1 MTVHHH
7 HDHDHPHDHAH
18 TAAQGSSRKLV
29 LALGLTL
36 GFAAVEAVAG
46 WLSGSLALLGDAAHM
61 LTDSL
66 SLGLAA
72 GAAVLAQRPPSRRHS
87 YGLGRAE
94 ILAAFINACAMVAI
108 VILIAVEAV
117 DRISHPQP
125 VQGGI
130 VLGVA
135 LIGLAINLVAVWLLS
150 GHGHDLNVRG
160 ALLHVIGDLL
170 GSVAAL
176 VSGAVILLTG
186 WTLIDPILSLLI
198 MLLVLVSAMRL
209 LREALHALM
218 EGVPLHLD
226 LGEVGRAMTAVAGV
240 QSVHDLHIW
249 TVSSSRIALSAHVV
263 LRHIDD
269 WPPIL
274 AQLQHALRE
283 RFGIMCA
290 NGSPSLRSFEA
301 SPKVRNTGRVAS
313 PSLLSVTIISRI
325 GCASADIRS
334 QTPSSSSIRVA
345 AAAIAEARFSLST
358 ASAGAAST
366 TVTSSEGAAERMAS
380 AVESPT

>member
-1 MTVHHH
+1 MTMHHH

-46 WLSGSLALLGDAAHM
+46 WMSGSLALLGDAAHM

-283 RFGIMCA
+283 RFGIDHVTLQPEINEQRIA
-290 NGSPSLRSFEA
+290 VDVLRGERA
-301 SPKVRNTGRVAS
+301 VRDG
-313 PSLLSVTIISRI
+313 
-325 GCASADIRS
+325 G
-334 QTPSSSSIRVA
+334 
-345 AAAIAEARFSLST
+345 
-358 ASAGAAST
+358 
-366 TVTSSEGAAERMAS
+366 
-380 AVESPT
+380 